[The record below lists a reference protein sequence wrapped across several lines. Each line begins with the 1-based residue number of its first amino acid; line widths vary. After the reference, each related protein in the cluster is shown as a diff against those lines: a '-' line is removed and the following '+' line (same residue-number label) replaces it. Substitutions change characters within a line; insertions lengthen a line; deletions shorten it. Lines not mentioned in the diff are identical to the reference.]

1 MFHTYT
7 IRIKCQ
13 GCHNTSFQL
22 TVFTADISSHSY
34 QRAPRPTAPVRIFTI
49 KTVPMLVSL
58 AEMLWIDE
66 ALRLPRSSWCHIYVL
81 HVSTMWNKQVYEPL
95 WGHSRRIALKDALH
109 SAVPAISCVSVWA
122 NRFIVSSCL
131 HSYQWD
137 VCSSSGF
144 REPRHLGTF
153 QIDLP
158 KFKKS
163 LSSSTNVSLTD
174 WPGRCLI

>member
-7 IRIKCQ
+7 ICIKCQ
-13 GCHNTSFQL
+13 GCHDTSFQL
-22 TVFTADISSHSY
+22 IVFTTDKSSHSY
-34 QRAPRPTAPVRIFTI
+34 QRAPRPTAPVCILTV
-49 KTVPMLVSL
+49 KTMPMLISL
-58 AEMLWIDE
+58 AEILWTDE

-95 WGHSRRIALKDALH
+95 LGHSRRLALKDTLH
-109 SAVPAISCVSVWA
+109 SAVPAILCVSVWA

-137 VCSSSGF
+137 VCGSSSF
-144 REPRHLGTF
+144 VEPRHLGTF

-163 LSSSTNVSLTD
+163 LSSSTRISLTD
-174 WPGRCLI
+174 WPCRYLI